1 MGLVTW
7 PPCSTYITWAQKEF
21 CSSLSFVLPC
31 ISLSG
36 LPSLLLIE
44 QSLLDLN
51 CSLHQFLNHPK
62 ISILINQRDEDIFR
76 YLTNLQVRPKR
87 SFLLGLGEES
97 GPWRW
102 GGIGWE
108 GSQCGGNSTITPTL
122 SRYRIS
128 DISPWATKWSCTSR
142 QTPTSQI
149 WWLSRSSSATAQV
162 RGSPRANSSPPAN
175 LVQCPLYIFL
185 FPQAGWCLTPP
196 QFAGTGARNLRPTG
210 MGTRT
215 PATAS
220 SAGSQTIASQKL
232 TGLLRWGPSWHCQ
245 GRPC

>member
-1 MGLVTW
+1 MGLVAW
-7 PPCSTYITWAQKEF
+7 PTCSTYITWAQKEF

-31 ISLSG
+31 IALPG

-87 SFLLGLGEES
+87 SFLLGLGKGS

-108 GSQCGGNSTITPTL
+108 GPQCGGNSTITPTL

-128 DISPWATKWSCTSR
+128 DISPWATKWSYTSR

-162 RGSPRANSSPPAN
+162 RGSPRANSSLHLTLSSA
-175 LVQCPLYIFL
+175 LSIASF
-185 FPQAGWCLTPP
+185 FP
-196 QFAGTGARNLRPTG
+196 RPTG
-210 MGTRT
+210 VSLHPNSLAPGPGTSGPQARE
-215 PATAS
+215 P
-220 SAGSQTIASQKL
+220 GRQPQ
-232 TGLLRWGPSWHCQ
+232 LLQLVLKP
-245 GRPC
+245 